1 MSILAQICEDKMDY
15 VRRMQ
20 HLIPD
25 IILEER
31 IKMQA
36 HPRGFIKAIEAQKL
50 QNKPA
55 LIAEIKK
62 ASPSKGIIRNDF
74 DPQRIA
80 RDYQAG
86 GAHCISVLTD
96 QPYFKGHDEDLEA
109 VHAVV
114 PVPVLR
120 KDFMLTPYQIYE
132 SRALGADCVLLIVAA
147 LNDEDLKTLYTL
159 ARDILG
165 MDVLI
170 EVHDGEELDRA
181 LSLSPRMIGVNARNL
196 KTLEVDQKTSF
207 DLVSRIPS
215 HIIRVA
221 ESGIRNADDLQN
233 LSKVGFDAFLIGE
246 TLMQSYDIVGA
257 VKNLLGNEAESV

>member
-31 IKMQA
+31 IKSQPR
-36 HPRGFIKAIEAQKL
+36 PRGFIKSIEKQKANN
-50 QNKPA
+50 QPA

-62 ASPSKGIIRNDF
+62 ASPSKGIIRSDF
-74 DPQRIA
+74 DPQRLA
-80 RDYQAG
+80 RDYQDS

-109 VHAVV
+109 VSSVV
-114 PVPVLR
+114 SLPILR

-147 LNDEDLKTLYTL
+147 LNDSDLKNLYNL
-159 ARDILG
+159 ARHILG

-170 EVHDGEELDRA
+170 EVHDQEELDRA
-181 LSLSPRMIGVNARNL
+181 LALSPRMIGVNARNL
-196 KTLEVDQKTSF
+196 KTLTIDREISH
-207 DLVSRIPS
+207 DLVSQIPA
-215 HIIRVA
+215 HILRVA
-221 ESGIRNADDLQN
+221 ESGIRDGADVQALH
-233 LSKVGFDAFLIGE
+233 KAGFDAFLVGE
-246 TLMQSYDIVGA
+246 SLMQSHDIFGA
-257 VKNLLGNEAESV
+257 VKNLLGKGTESV